1 MKIKILGMIGFLSFL
16 LLSGCTA
23 SNYTIAE
30 RHLKQKEYVEALRA
44 YLQALQ
50 PHIREGKRWIYY
62 EKEAVTGIGVV
73 YWSMQRYETAIK
85 VLNLVRERDPG
96 YGKPYFYA
104 GLCYEALGKED
115 QAIGVYS
122 QYERIEP
129 SDPFRQV
136 LAGRLD
142 YLSKRKVVHDISE
155 AFQKEFQLDIAQYP
169 EKSIAV
175 LPFVNLT
182 DSREWDPLQKGLAE
196 LVTKDL
202 RAIGLVVVDRL
213 KTERLFEQLRM
224 NLSSLEKPEEALR
237 FGKMVGARYLL
248 KGSYLIM
255 GDFKMTLDAS
265 VIPLENLSGAT
276 SFPFNGTLAQLFQL
290 EKDLVLRVASHLGA
304 TLTPSQKTKVL
315 EIPTQNL
322 DAFLQYCRAL
332 QALDNEDY
340 VSASSYFRR
349 AVDLDPRFQQA
360 KDWCIVPEIW
370 MATHTQNLFRVDR
383 EVSYLTRPTAEGRLP
398 YAMAPDLVSPEAR
411 LQWMG
416 IRQKAAVL
424 LTNDTRK
431 AFPEAEVMGAPIL
444 PELLGEPPSPPLR

>member
-1 MKIKILGMIGFLSFL
+1 MKIKIFAMMVFLSFL
-16 LLSGCTA
+16 LFIGCTA
-23 SNYTIAE
+23 SNYSIAE
-30 RHLKQKEYVEALRA
+30 RYLKQREYVEALRA

-50 PHIREGKRWIYY
+50 PHVREGKRWIYY
-62 EKEAVTGIGVV
+62 EKEAVTGIGMV

-85 VLNLVRERDPG
+85 ILNLVTERDPG
-96 YGKPYFYA
+96 YGKPYFYL

-115 QAIGVYS
+115 QAIGIYS

-129 SDPFRQV
+129 SDPFRQI

-142 YLSKRKVVHDISE
+142 YLSKRKVVHDVGE
-155 AFQKEFQLDIAQYP
+155 AFQKEFQLDIGQYP

-175 LPFVNLT
+175 LPFINLT
-182 DSREWDPLQKGLAE
+182 DNREWDPLQKGLAE
-196 LVTKDL
+196 LVTADL
-202 RAIGLVVVDRL
+202 REAGLVVADRL
-213 KTERLFEQLRM
+213 KTERLFEQLGM
-224 NLSSLEKPEEALR
+224 TLSSLEKPEEALR

-255 GDFKMTLDAS
+255 GDFKMTLDAN
-265 VIPLENLSGAT
+265 VIPLENVSSAT

-290 EKDLVLRVASHLGA
+290 EKDMILRVVSHLGVM
-304 TLTPSQKTKVL
+304 LTPQQRERIL
-315 EIPTQNL
+315 EIPTQSL
-322 DAFLQYCRAL
+322 DAFLQYCRGL
-332 QALDNEDY
+332 NALDNEDY
-340 VSASSYFRR
+340 ASASSYFRR
-349 AVDLDPRFQQA
+349 AVELDSRFQRA

-398 YAMAPDLVSPEAR
+398 YTMAPKLVSPETR

-416 IRQKAAVL
+416 VRQKAAVV

-431 AFPEAEVMGAPIL
+431 AFPEADVMGAPIL
-444 PELLGEPPSPPLR
+444 PELLSEPPSPPSK